1 MAMLAYQV
9 SKSIEINKSQSEI
22 IDYLKDFKNWPEWS
36 PWIILEPSCEL
47 TYSGNQGHVG
57 AGYQWNGQR
66 IGTGAVVLESTQEHR
81 LDMELHF
88 FRPIKSHGKVTLIVT
103 PSQDGC
109 TVEWQMQSRVPWY
122 LFFLKTMFKSMVE
135 MDYDRGLKMLKSQL
149 ETGQILS
156 QLSEIGTRHQ
166 DLIHYVGLQGSGT
179 IPELGPIMKKQ
190 TQSLYELM
198 QKESLPVSGELFCY
212 YLSMDMKLGHFEFVT
227 CLPVSE
233 MVEVPNGFVFGTIPA
248 CETFVIEHKGDYQ
261 FLGNAWSLG
270 MNLTRQNGI
279 KVKSKPLGI
288 ERYLNNPNETPKAG
302 LRTEV
307 ILFKK

>member
-1 MAMLAYQV
+1 
-9 SKSIEINKSQSEI
+9 
-22 IDYLKDFKNWPEWS
+22 
-36 PWIILEPSCEL
+36 
-47 TYSGNQGHVG
+47 
-57 AGYQWNGQR
+57 
-66 IGTGAVVLESTQEHR
+66 
-81 LDMELHF
+81 
-88 FRPIKSHGKVTLIVT
+88 
-103 PSQDGC
+103 
-109 TVEWQMQSRVPWY
+109 
-122 LFFLKTMFKSMVE
+122 
-135 MDYDRGLKMLKSQL
+135 
-149 ETGQILS
+149 
-156 QLSEIGTRHQ
+156 
-166 DLIHYVGLQGSGT
+166 
-179 IPELGPIMKKQ
+179 
-190 TQSLYELM
+190 
-198 QKESLPVSGELFCY
+198 
-212 YLSMDMKLGHFEFVT
+212 SMDMKLGHFEFVT